1 MNNIIGKELDSET
14 EAIIIIH
21 TGLHLTVNVEDPPTK
36 NCKAHMKVAQ
46 GLDYIDRKKKWM
58 DLFSRTSK
66 FNSVRTTTKE
76 YFQCFRFLLV
86 F

>member
-1 MNNIIGKELDSET
+1 MNNIIGKELDSEI
-14 EAIIIIH
+14 EAIIIIY
-21 TGLHLTVNVEDPPTK
+21 TGLHLTVNVEDPPTE
-36 NCKAHMKVAQ
+36 NCKAHMKEAQ

-58 DLFSRTSK
+58 DLLSRTSK

-76 YFQCFRFLLV
+76 HFQCFRFLSV